1 MKNMFSVASV
11 YSSSKQWLSRVFGLI
26 ASLVASVF
34 TILCS
39 FMSSAAAT
47 AIDSS
52 PKRLVQCSPTKP
64 QSVRAANGRAYYH
77 RRDKFSSSPSDLD
90 IALMY
95 TMEMLGLPGK
105 LSALA

>member
-1 MKNMFSVASV
+1 MFSVASV
-11 YSSSKQWLSRVFGLI
+11 YSSSKQWLSRIFGLI
-26 ASLVASVF
+26 ASLVASV
-34 TILCS
+34 LCS

-52 PKRLVQCSPTKP
+52 PKRLVQCRPTKP

-90 IALMY
+90 IMY